1 MDPTVGHT
9 TSTTDTND
17 VPSFADAPCASSS
30 SNDAKDAKDHSGPAI
45 GEPSAAEPDPRALK
59 KKARAT
65 RDAAA
70 VGPPPAR
77 AGEPETASR
86 RREVVEP
93 QIMTRR
99 MLRELAMR
107 RGVSY
112 AEMLA
117 KAEAEGVE
125 LPEE

>member
-1 MDPTVGHT
+1 MRVFVVERH
-9 TSTTDTND
+9 
-17 VPSFADAPCASSS
+17 ASRRER
-30 SNDAKDAKDHSGPAI
+30 KGPFGA
-45 GEPSAAEPDPRALK
+45 GDWRAERRGARPARAE

-65 RDAAA
+65 RDAATA
-70 VGPPPAR
+70 GPPPAR

-86 RREVVEP
+86 GREVVEP

>member
-1 MDPTVGHT
+1 MVGLGLE
-9 TSTTDTND
+9 DRVEVD
-17 VPSFADAPCASSS
+17 
-30 SNDAKDAKDHSGPAI
+30 
-45 GEPSAAEPDPRALK
+45 R
-59 KKARAT
+59 
-65 RDAAA
+65 RDAE
-70 VGPPPAR
+70 G
-77 AGEPETASR
+77 
-86 RREVVEP
+86 REVVEP

>member
-1 MDPTVGHT
+1 
-9 TSTTDTND
+9 
-17 VPSFADAPCASSS
+17 
-30 SNDAKDAKDHSGPAI
+30 
-45 GEPSAAEPDPRALK
+45 
-59 KKARAT
+59 
-65 RDAAA
+65 
-70 VGPPPAR
+70 
-77 AGEPETASR
+77 
-86 RREVVEP
+86 VVEP

>member
-1 MDPTVGHT
+1 MRL
-9 TSTTDTND
+9 
-17 VPSFADAPCASSS
+17 
-30 SNDAKDAKDHSGPAI
+30 DAKEKDHSAPAI

-65 RDAAA
+65 RDAATA
-70 VGPPPAR
+70 GPPPAR

-86 RREVVEP
+86 GREVVEP

>member
-1 MDPTVGHT
+1 MKKVTASGRLVIKPRIQPVAMAEMPMSCT
-9 TSTTDTND
+9 TSRVALPKNFPAM
-17 VPSFADAPCASSS
+17 VMAS
-30 SNDAKDAKDHSGPAI
+30 N
-45 GEPSAAEPDPRALK
+45 
-59 KKARAT
+59 
-65 RDAAA
+65 
-70 VGPPPAR
+70 
-77 AGEPETASR
+77 
-86 RREVVEP
+86 EP